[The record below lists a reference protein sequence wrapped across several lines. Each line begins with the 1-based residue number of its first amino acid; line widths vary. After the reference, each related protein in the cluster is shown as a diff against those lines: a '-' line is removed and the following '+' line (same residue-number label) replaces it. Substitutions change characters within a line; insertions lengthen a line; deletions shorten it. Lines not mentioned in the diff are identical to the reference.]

1 MEIDFKQM
9 IWSGILIV
17 TGIILAL
24 VFNSF
29 GLAHT
34 FLPLHIP
41 IMLGGFIL
49 AWPYAILVALI
60 TPILS
65 TIVVS
70 APHFAYLWYM
80 LPELITYALVINIMF
95 AKNSKAPFLKR
106 IYLPLSIAIIVGK
119 LSASLFQAILIAN
132 NKSFVDFFSSV
143 LVMGI
148 PGIILQLVL
157 IPLVLYILSKANL
170 IENNFQRI

>member
-17 TGIILAL
+17 SGIILVL
-24 VFNSF
+24 IFNSF
-29 GLAHT
+29 GSVRT

-65 TIVVS
+65 SVFVG
-70 APHFAYLWYM
+70 APPFAYLWYM

-95 AKNSKAPFLKR
+95 AKNIKAAFLKR
-106 IYLPLSIAIIVGK
+106 IYLPLAIAMIVGR

-132 NKSFVDFFSSV
+132 SKGLVAFFSNV
-143 LVMGI
+143 LITGL
-148 PGIILQLVL
+148 PGILLQLIL
-157 IPLVLYILSKANL
+157 IPLIIYGLSKANL
-170 IENNFQRI
+170 IESHFHNI

>member
-9 IWSGILIV
+9 IWSGILII
-17 TGIILAL
+17 TGIILVL
-24 VFNSF
+24 IFNSF
-29 GLAHT
+29 GLVHA

-65 TIVVS
+65 SIVVS

-95 AKNSKAPFLKR
+95 SKNNKAPFLKR
-106 IYLPLSIAIIVGK
+106 IYLPLTIAMIVGR
-119 LSASLFQAILIAN
+119 LSASLFQAILVAN
-132 NKSFVDFFSSV
+132 SKGLVTFFSSV

-148 PGIILQLVL
+148 PGIILQLIL
-157 IPLVLYILSKANL
+157 IPLILYILSKSNL
-170 IENNFQRI
+170 IESSFQKI